1 MKISFVIHCY
11 KSVSTI
17 ANVVL
22 EIEEKIK
29 SMGKYDHEIILID
42 DSSPDETYA
51 VIKEIC
57 AENNKV
63 IGIGLSKNF
72 GQHAALMAGFH
83 HTSGD
88 IIVCLDDDGQTPANE
103 VDKLLAKI
111 DEGSDVVYAAYG
123 DKKHSGFRNFGSRVN
138 SMMAESL
145 LGKPKD
151 LYVSSYFAARRY
163 VIDEIV
169 KYDNSYPYIIG
180 LVLRTTK
187 NICNVNVNH
196 REREVGQSG
205 YSFRKLLSLWVNG
218 FTSFSVK
225 PLRMAIYL
233 GMVSAI
239 LGFIYM
245 VFIIISK
252 ICNPGAPIGW
262 TTMVALILF
271 IGGEILFVLGIIGE
285 YVGRTYI
292 SINSAPQYVIREKID
307 SKKEEH
313 KE

>member
-1 MKISFVIHCY
+1 MKISFVIPCY

-22 EIEEKIK
+22 EIEEKMK

-42 DSSPDETYA
+42 DSSPDETYT

-187 NICNVNVNH
+187 NISNVNVNH

-205 YSFRKLLSLWVNG
+205 YSFRKLVSLWVNG

-233 GMVSAI
+233 GMLSAI
-239 LGFIYM
+239 FGFLYII
-245 VFIIISK
+245 FLIISK
-252 ICNPGAPIGW
+252 ICNPGVPLGW
-262 TTMVALILF
+262 TTMVALLLF

-292 SINSAPQYVIREKID
+292 SINSAPQYVVREKTGI
-307 SKKEEH
+307 KQEER
-313 KE
+313 

>member
-1 MKISFVIHCY
+1 MKISFVIPCY

-22 EIEEKIK
+22 EIEEKMK
-29 SMGKYDHEIILID
+29 FMGKYDHEIILID

-163 VIDEIV
+163 VIDEII

-187 NICNVNVNH
+187 NISNVNVNH

-233 GMVSAI
+233 GMLSAI

-292 SINSAPQYVIREKID
+292 SINSAPQYVIREKAD